1 MVRSAGA
8 GKLKS
13 KLGQR
18 RLHPAP
24 LQHQNQHRLGV
35 KKIGAVKRDT
45 GGENS
50 LSMRGSE
57 VRIG

>member
-13 KLGQR
+13 KPGQR
-18 RLHPAP
+18 RHPAP
-24 LQHQNQHRLGV
+24 LQHQNQHLPGV
-35 KKIGAVKRDT
+35 KKVDAVKRDT

-57 VRIG
+57 VRNG